1 MNYKYI
7 NKENDKTLIL
17 LHGTGGDEES
27 LINLANLIDPEAN
40 LLGIRGNINENG
52 LNRYFKR
59 FNIGSYDLDSY
70 HLEVENLYKTINI
83 LKDKLNLNL
92 DKTTIIGFSNGA
104 NIALGL
110 LTKYPKFINNYALLS
125 SIIIDK
131 NSVFNNMENLNLF
144 MTYSYNDPYVKMTD
158 FKFLINR
165 LNNNKSNLELLEIS
179 GHVINEIVL
188 KKLREWYIKL

>member
-17 LHGTGGDEES
+17 LHGTGGNEDS
-27 LINLANLIDPEAN
+27 LINLANFIDPEAN

-70 HLEVENLYKTINI
+70 HLEIENLYKTINT

-104 NIALGL
+104 NIALG
-110 LTKYPKFINNYALLS
+110 
-125 SIIIDK
+125 
-131 NSVFNNMENLNLF
+131 
-144 MTYSYNDPYVKMTD
+144 
-158 FKFLINR
+158 
-165 LNNNKSNLELLEIS
+165 
-179 GHVINEIVL
+179 
-188 KKLREWYIKL
+188 